1 MNPLA
6 QIVEGRTD
14 ELVTADLRGEID
26 ASNVEWIGASLRAM
40 LTNRSN
46 ALAVDLTR
54 TSYLDSAGIAL
65 LFRLASDLRAAP
77 AAAAADRGRRVG
89 DRAHGR
95 AHRARPD
102 RADLPEPRGGTRQ
115 RGCRRPVTR
124 LSRYA
129 RIRRTVAGGSTQRS
143 IDAALPHRLDGE
155 PPMTT

>member
-1 MNPLA
+1 MNLLA

-65 LFRLASDLRAAP
+65 LFRLASDLRL
-77 AAAAADRGRRVG
+77 
-89 DRAHGR
+89 
-95 AHRARPD
+95 HRQQ
-102 RADLPEPRGGTRQ
+102 L
-115 RGCRRPVTR
+115 R
-124 LSRYA
+124 L
-129 RIRRTVAGGSTQRS
+129 IVAGGSAIARMVALTGLDRTVPTFPS
-143 IDAALPHRLDGE
+143 LEAALGYVDDGRL
-155 PPMTT
+155 PPT